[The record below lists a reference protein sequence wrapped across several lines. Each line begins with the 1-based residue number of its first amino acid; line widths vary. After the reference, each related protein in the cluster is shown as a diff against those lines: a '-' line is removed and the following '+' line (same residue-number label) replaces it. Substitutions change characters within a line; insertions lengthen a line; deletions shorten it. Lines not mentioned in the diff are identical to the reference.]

1 MARKIAIIISD
12 YNRNVTQKMLEF
24 ALNTA
29 KKLNLSVS
37 LVVHVPGAFEIPL
50 AMKKVLKSGNVDGV
64 VTLGVV
70 LQGDTDHDIVVSHYS
85 AAQSLKLSLKYN
97 IPLGYGVMGPRM
109 KKEMAPGKAE
119 EYSARA
125 VETVAYM
132 MELMKPSSGSEAK
145 AKK

>member
-37 LVVHVPGAFEIPL
+37 QVVHVPGAFEIPI
-50 AMKKVLKSGNVDGV
+50 AMQKVLKSGNVDGV

-109 KKEMAPGKAE
+109 KKEM
-119 EYSARA
+119 
-125 VETVAYM
+125 
-132 MELMKPSSGSEAK
+132 
-145 AKK
+145 

>member
-37 LVVHVPGAFEIPL
+37 QVVHVPGAFEIPI
-50 AMKKVLKSGNVDGV
+50 AMQKVLKSGNVDGV